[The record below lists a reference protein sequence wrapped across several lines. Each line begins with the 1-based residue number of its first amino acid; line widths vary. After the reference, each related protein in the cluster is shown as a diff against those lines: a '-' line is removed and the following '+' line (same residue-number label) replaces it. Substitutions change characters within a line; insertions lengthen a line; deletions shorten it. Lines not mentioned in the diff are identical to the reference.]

1 MVRGIGAFSLQDQT
15 KITMIHVERFEEEI
29 LCHQELV
36 RRSRNYPNFSYTNII
51 SSNQGRLTKEH
62 LQTLVPNAASQ
73 QAYVCG
79 PTQFMRDMTEYLVSI
94 GVPAGQIHTES
105 FEF

>member
-1 MVRGIGAFSLQDQT
+1 MATHCPYPTKAHIGVDAKRG
-15 KITMIHVERFEEEI
+15 
-29 LCHQELV
+29 
-36 RRSRNYPNFSYTNII
+36 
-51 SSNQGRLTKEH
+51 
-62 LQTLVPNAASQ
+62 LVPNAASQ